1 MRTPALVL
9 GVLLSCTVL
18 SQPLGTKKDV
28 VATATNTS
36 PIVQPGDL
44 FQMVIALVIVGA
56 LVKWVLPKMVT
67 KLSRR
72 VSTPLGSSIRVEETA
87 TIGANQ
93 LQVVTVRGRT
103 LLLGLTTTG
112 VNCLADLTEP
122 TKAPEQPAF
131 FEVLDAADPS
141 KAVVTEAAEPAND
154 EMSMQDA
161 MELIAAAQSRIQE
174 GDSPLDRLN
183 RLTGLA

>member
-1 MRTPALVL
+1 MKTPALILAFVT
-9 GVLLSCTVL
+9 SA
-18 SQPLGTKKDV
+18 SPFAQSLGTKKDV
-28 VATATNTS
+28 VSSATNTS

-56 LVKWVLPKMVT
+56 LVKWILPKMVT

-72 VSTPLGSSIRVEETA
+72 VSTPLGSSIKVEETA

-103 LLLGLTTTG
+103 LLLGLTTSG
-112 VNCLADLTEP
+112 VNCLADLTVP
-122 TKAPEQPAF
+122 SKAPDQPAF
-131 FEVLDAADPS
+131 FDVLDAADPN
-141 KAVVTEAAEPAND
+141 KAFVTEAPDVDNED
-154 EMSMQDA
+154 MSMQDA
-161 MELIAAAQSRIQE
+161 MDLIAAAQSRIHE